1 MAAEG
6 SDVGTVVALGEL
18 ALVEGYG
25 LAGAVVTPA
34 ETDDEVLRAWS
45 ALPGDGHR
53 GGAHPARGRGP
64 RVCGARREVADE
76 RGAAMRALHE
86 DASAALEPLRAALRA
101 AAQAEADRII
111 GAAEEEATAVLDAA
125 RAQAE
130 QIIAAA
136 TAEGAATA
144 RAAAALHSARVRR
157 EAHELL
163 LAEQESLRRELER
176 RVVLAAQDL
185 GGDPRHAAWLDRLTA
200 RCREALGASGH
211 RHAEPGGRRGRA
223 SSAPAGST
231 CRCPSWRLR
240 PSRRTRRR

>member
-1 MAAEG
+1 
-6 SDVGTVVALGEL
+6 
-18 ALVEGYG
+18 
-25 LAGAVVTPA
+25 
-34 ETDDEVLRAWS
+34 
-45 ALPGDGHR
+45 
-53 GGAHPARGRGP
+53 
-64 RVCGARREVADE
+64 
-76 RGAAMRALHE
+76 MRALHE

-111 GAAEEEATAVLDAA
+111 GAAEDEVTAVLDAA
-125 RAQAE
+125 RAEAD
-130 QIIAAA
+130 QIIASA

-200 RCREALGASGH
+200 RCRQALG
-211 RHAEPGGRRGRA
+211 PRA
-223 SSAPAGST
+223 TVTPSPAGGVVGE
-231 CRCPSWRLR
+231 LG
-240 PSRRTRRR
+240 TRRLDLSVPVLAAAAVESHAAEVRQLWTT